1 MRLSPTAVLK
11 YETCPRQY
19 YFAEGLR
26 IRSVHPAANL
36 VFGRVVHQAI
46 EAWLRGWLNGRVP
59 DVGARFDRDWT
70 SARAAG
76 GIDYAATQSP
86 ESLAATGRALVEQ
99 FAAAWPG
106 FGLWPALDGDGEPL
120 LERQLEIP
128 LGSGLTYVGRFDLAV
143 VDAGGALVCLDVKT
157 SSGLI
162 DPDWLAGADPL
173 TGYQLLLDAHA
184 ERLGLPPVGRLGLLE
199 LIKRK
204 VTPKGKG
211 PEVRPPLM
219 VARRGP
225 NDLAAYTQ
233 KVLWVAEDIDRGRFP
248 KRSLMAHNSPC
259 GLCAFRRWCQDGD
272 PDGLVMPDADSP
284 ASSAAGVPFAP
295 TAARAAA

>member
-1 MRLSPTAVLK
+1 M
-11 YETCPRQY
+11 
-19 YFAEGLR
+19 
-26 IRSVHPAANL
+26 
-36 VFGRVVHQAI
+36 
-46 EAWLRGWLNGRVP
+46 
-59 DVGARFDRDWT
+59 AR
-70 SARAAG
+70 
-76 GIDYAATQSP
+76 
-86 ESLAATGRALVEQ
+86 
-99 FAAAWPG
+99 
-106 FGLWPALDGDGEPL
+106 LDGDGEPL

-184 ERLGLPPVGRLGLLE
+184 ERLGLPPVGRLGLLD